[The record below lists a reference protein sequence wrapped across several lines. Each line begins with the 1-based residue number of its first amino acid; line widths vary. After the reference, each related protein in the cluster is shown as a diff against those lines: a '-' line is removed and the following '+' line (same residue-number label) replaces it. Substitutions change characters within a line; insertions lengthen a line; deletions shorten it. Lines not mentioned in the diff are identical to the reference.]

1 MAANVFSVVK
11 VSSQALLANE
21 FVVFDEELFKAVCM
35 ELMPTGTGVRLPCK
49 GRYHVSLDL
58 DFTPTATGE
67 FAVEIL
73 KNGVV
78 LPAAVATN
86 QGTLSEP
93 THVHVQGE
101 FSVLKSCECI
111 DNTALIQVA
120 VTAAGTVS
128 NANLVVERID

>member
-11 VSSQALLANE
+11 VSPQTLQANE

-35 ELMPTGTGVRLPCK
+35 ELMPTGTMVKLPCK

-67 FAVEIL
+67 YAVEIL
-73 KNGVV
+73 KNGIV

-86 QGTLSEP
+86 QGTLAEP
-93 THVHVQGE
+93 MHVHVQGE
-101 FSVLKSCECI
+101 FSVLKSCECV

-120 VTAAGTVS
+120 VTTAGTVS